1 MTKIDHER
9 GIFRLLESSS
19 YEPHWNGFVRK
30 KPKSAKRGKSQ
41 PDPETVA
48 EKLRYMELC
57 ARSIEAG
64 HNFPQVPPLLSRAI
78 FVNKKMDKNRLIWAW
93 LSRHDEFEVIH
104 ARIREKVKK
113 QKSKSLGRSSLVHG
127 KTAAVETLRAI

>member
-1 MTKIDHER
+1 MAKIDHER
-9 GIFRLLESSS
+9 GIFRLRESGS
-19 YEPHWNGFVRK
+19 YEPHWNGFVGG
-30 KPKSAKRGKSQ
+30 KPKSVQRRKPQ
-41 PDPETVA
+41 PDPKMVA

-64 HNFPQVPPLLSRAI
+64 HNFPRVPPVLSRAI
-78 FVNKKMDKNRLIWAW
+78 FVNKKMDKNCLIWAW

-113 QKSKSLGRSSLVHG
+113 QKSRSL
-127 KTAAVETLRAI
+127 

>member
-9 GIFRLLESSS
+9 GIFRLLDGGS
-19 YEPHWNGFVRK
+19 YEPHWHGFARE
-30 KPKSAKRGKSQ
+30 KPKPEDRTKSQ
-41 PDPETVA
+41 PDPKIVA

-57 ARSIEAG
+57 ARAIEAG
-64 HNFPQVPPLLSRAI
+64 HNFPRVPPALSRAI

-104 ARIREKVKK
+104 TRIREKAKK
-113 QKSKSLGRSSLVHG
+113 QQGKAASAVSRS
-127 KTAAVETLRAI
+127 R